1 MAAKTKSAWRVAA
14 LLGAVIALL
23 VLLPGCAQEQAA
35 PKNWPAQ
42 DITLIVPFKPGGG
55 FDLQAR
61 LIAPFL
67 EKNLPLKVNVIVKNV
82 DGAGGKMGAVEI
94 SKAKPDGYTI
104 GIVGREAVAFMG
116 ANGELDLD
124 PVTWSWLGQVSG
136 DPLVVAIFTAGK
148 YKTLADMK
156 GQDIRFG
163 VTSEMLPSAV
173 VMGQAIGMKVRPV
186 LFSGSGDAILAAMRG
201 DLDAVTFSFPT
212 MMKGVEDSQGKL
224 TALFAASDKRLDVAK
239 NVPTLSELGV
249 KLDMSSA
256 SVIATSRVL
265 VGPPNMDPAI
275 KSLLE
280 TAIAKSMKDPDFL
293 AQMAKAKQYPNYADA
308 AGAQAAVKAAKDA
321 YAPVM
326 SLLKPFLTQ

>member
-1 MAAKTKSAWRVAA
+1 VVAKTNGAWRILA

-23 VLLPGCAQEQAA
+23 VLLPGCTQETAA

-55 FDLQAR
+55 YDLQAR
-61 LIAPFL
+61 IIAPFL
-67 EKNLPLKVNVIVKNV
+67 EKNLPLKVNVIIKNI
-82 DGAGGKMGAVEI
+82 DGAGGKMGAVEL
-94 SKAKPDGYTI
+94 SKSKPDGYTI

-116 ANGELDLD
+116 ANSELELD
-124 PVTWSWLGQVSG
+124 PSTWSWLGQVSG
-136 DPLVVAIFTAGK
+136 DPLVVAIPTAGK

-173 VMGQAIGMKVRPV
+173 VMGQALGMKPRPI

-212 MMKGVEDSQGKL
+212 MMKGVADSQGKL
-224 TALFAASDKRLDVAK
+224 TALYVSADKRLDSAK
-239 NVPTLSELGV
+239 DVPTLAELGV
-249 KLDMSSA
+249 KLDASSA
-256 SVIATSRVL
+256 SVVATSRVL
-265 VGPPNMDPAI
+265 VGPPNMDKAI
-275 KSLLE
+275 KTLWE

-293 AQMAKAKQYPNYADA
+293 AQMAKAVQYPNYADA
-308 AGAQAAVKAAKDA
+308 AAAAASLKSAEAA
-321 YAPVM
+321 YKPIM
-326 SLLKPFLTQ
+326 DLLKPFLTQ

>member
-1 MAAKTKSAWRVAA
+1 MVAKTKSAWWMAA

-23 VLLPGCAQEQAA
+23 VLVPGCAQEQAA

-265 VGPPNMDPAI
+265 VGPPNMDKTI
-275 KSLLE
+275 KGLWDGHRQVHE
-280 TAIAKSMKDPDFL
+280 GPDFL

-308 AGAQAAVKAAKDA
+308 AAQAAVKPPRCLRAGHVVAQA
-321 YAPVM
+321 
-326 SLLKPFLTQ
+326 S